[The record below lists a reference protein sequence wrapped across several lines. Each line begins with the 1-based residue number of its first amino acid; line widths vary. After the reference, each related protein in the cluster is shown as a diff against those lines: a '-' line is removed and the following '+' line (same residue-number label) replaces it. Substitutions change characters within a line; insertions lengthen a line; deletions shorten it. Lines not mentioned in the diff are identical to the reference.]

1 MDWHR
6 LRPVLDRMQI
16 HNYLV
21 PEVRDETEVQAS
33 ATNDNR
39 WRVGVLC
46 DEIPV
51 AYRPETCQH
60 KEGKKQ
66 SIITH
71 SPDGHFKQTSNT
83 EWCQKENL
91 YTPLYI
97 NHYTLSKDIW
107 ESGPKSQ
114 LGMWLK
120 KCPCTVR
127 ICKATLQYRHKDA
140 CLYSTK
146 TQGWD
151 NITYHSSKKKWA
163 YVQYSTIIYTK
174 WSLQW
179 WTDTGLPNILMT
191 WNMILWWDKYTSLKI
206 AAFSILCRLPPTKS
220 PDFATDITAH
230 RGTQSAEYGQ
240 PR

>member
-1 MDWHR
+1 MTHLVFLYVDNDKDWHR
-6 LRPVLDRMQI
+6 LRPVLDQRQI

-33 ATNDNR
+33 ATIDNR
-39 WRVGVLC
+39 WRVGVLY

-60 KEGKKQ
+60 KGGKN

-83 EWCQKENL
+83 KWYQKGNL

-97 NHYTLSKDIW
+97 KHYMLSKEIW

-114 LGMWLK
+114 LGTWFK

-127 ICKATLQYRHKDA
+127 ICKATLHYRHKDT
-140 CLYSTK
+140 CLYSMTI
-146 TQGWD
+146 QGWA
-151 NITYHSSKKKWA
+151 NITYHSSNKSEHMSNT
-163 YVQYSTIIYTK
+163 VPSYTQNDHYNDEQTLAFPTFR
-174 WSLQW
+174 WHE
-179 WTDTGLPNILMT
+179 T
-191 WNMILWWDKYTSLKI
+191 W
-206 AAFSILCRLPPTKS
+206 FSDETNTLRWK
-220 PDFATDITAH
+220 
-230 RGTQSAEYGQ
+230 
-240 PR
+240 